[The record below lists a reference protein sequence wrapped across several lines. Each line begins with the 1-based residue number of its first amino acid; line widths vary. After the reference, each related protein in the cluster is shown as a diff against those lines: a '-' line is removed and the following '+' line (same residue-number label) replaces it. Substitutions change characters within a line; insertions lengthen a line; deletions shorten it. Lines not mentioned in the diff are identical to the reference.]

1 MINPSYTLLPV
12 LGLHFFGKAAV
23 SILNGIVIGGGA
35 GVSVH
40 GRLRVATENT
50 VFATPE
56 TAVGL
61 FSDVGASYFLSRLPG
76 FFGEYLG
83 LTGARLDSAEMLAC
97 CLATHFVPSVKLPLL
112 EEELC
117 KTFLNDAACVGK
129 G

>member
-1 MINPSYTLLPV
+1 MINPRFRSLMELLSEV
-12 LGLHFFGKAAV
+12 ELVYQFM
-23 SILNGIVIGGGA
+23 
-35 GVSVH
+35 
-40 GRLRVATENT
+40 

-61 FSDVGASYFLSRLPG
+61 FPDVGASYFLSRLPG